1 MFFKTLNIAGVLLD
15 KSQLYAH
22 MKKIASDHNIKIY
35 SDKNTYPIYSLNEN
49 YKFIL
54 ETYELLNQHIKLG
67 IKIHSAGEWIL
78 DNFYII
84 EEVVKTIR
92 KELTL
97 KKYKKMIGIASRKL

>member
-1 MFFKTLNIAGVLLD
+1 MKKKKDESVWYELLVIAVGTFLIMFFKTLNIAGVLLD

-22 MKKIASDHNIKIY
+22 MKKIASDHNIKIN

-67 IKIHSAGEWIL
+67 IKIHSAG
-78 DNFYII
+78 
-84 EEVVKTIR
+84 
-92 KELTL
+92 
-97 KKYKKMIGIASRKL
+97 